1 MPADTVEVVVKLT
14 GLATVQAGMRR
25 LREAVTGPLE
35 MAAGRMRGFALSI
48 GSTLLA
54 GLSVYRVGAE
64 LKQALGDMDKAAEAG
79 QKLGIVADELTAL
92 DYAATISESSAEELH
107 NALKFLAK
115 AAESNSDAFATLG
128 IEIKTADGHFRP
140 HRDLLADIAQRFAA
154 MPNGV
159 EKTTLA
165 LELFGK
171 QGLSMIPMLNSGA
184 DGIREMMDEARA
196 FGLVVAP
203 DAAAGA
209 NALNDNFQK
218 LHLAVQGLARTAL
231 AELLPVL
238 LDLTNRLIEWIK
250 QNDLV
255 RRGAELLAE
264 AMRYIIFDVQFLIVT
279 GRVWWRTWMVY
290 LDALAKAFVAFG
302 RLVARVW
309 EQPIEIIRAW
319 IEYMKVALRAMG
331 ELAQAMVLVAQ
342 GHFGEAK
349 DKAKTAGIE
358 IAQAMKT
365 LASSVL
371 SSWGETGDA
380 LLDAFTTPYEGAT
393 RTAET
398 FIEEGK
404 KGFEELQRA
413 FASIWFPAPLPHAP
427 ETGRGTDLELD
438 PADDRRKRIA
448 RELREAEYELRRRR
462 QAVADEMAR
471 LDSDFGTREADKY
484 QKRIALLREE
494 IGLIDREIERLRER
508 LAVEKDADVRE
519 NLSQSMRGLESE
531 RHGVQTQLNRVENAP
546 DPYSYRDQMLATMTE
561 LENQMGTTAE
571 SVARQFG
578 NVIGSAI
585 DGVQQGIE
593 GLIKGTMDWGD
604 ALRNIGSSI
613 INGVISAI
621 SRMFAEWIVKRA
633 LMAAKNI
640 AFSTSEGAADAAAKA
655 PGALMSSISS
665 YGVAA
670 LVGTAALI
678 AAIAAISGT
687 FAEGGIVRGPGGP
700 KDDAILARLSN
711 GEGVLNAAAVRHYG
725 AGVVNAMNNR
735 TAQFYAQPQG
745 AGFAQD
751 TRAPGTTAAGSASPS
766 GRSAAVNLV
775 LVDDRKH
782 AKDFIA
788 SSEGEALIMDIV
800 RRKRVEVGI
809 PS

>member
-64 LKQALGDMDKAAEAG
+64 LKRALNEMDRADEVA
-79 QKLGIVADELTAL
+79 QKLGIAADQLAAL
-92 DYAATISESSAEELH
+92 NYAATLADSSAESLQ

-128 IEIKTADGHFRP
+128 VELRTADGRFRP
-140 HRDLLADIAQRFAA
+140 QVELLHALADRFAA
-154 MPNGV
+154 MPDGI
-159 EKTTLA
+159 EKTALA
-165 LELFGK
+165 LKLFGRE
-171 QGLSMIPMLNSGA
+171 GVSMIPMLNAGA
-184 DGIREMMDEARA
+184 DGIRGMMDEARA
-196 FGLVVAP
+196 FGLTVAP

-209 NALNDNFQK
+209 SLLNDNVNR
-218 LHLAVQGLARTAL
+218 LRMAVQGLARTAL
-231 AELLPVL
+231 TELLPTL

-250 QNDLV
+250 HNDVV

-264 AMRYIIFDVQFLIVT
+264 AMRYLIFDIQALIVA
-279 GRVWWRTWMVY
+279 GRVWWRTWMAY

-302 RLVARVW
+302 RLIARVW
-309 EQPIEIIRAW
+309 EQPIEIIRAV
-319 IEYMKVALRAMG
+319 IEYMKVAIRAVG
-331 ELAQAMVLVAQ
+331 ELAQAMVLLAQ
-342 GHFGEAK
+342 GRFGEAK
-349 DKAKTAGIE
+349 DKAKAAGVE
-358 IAQAMKT
+358 IANAMKT
-365 LASSVL
+365 LAASVL
-371 SSWGETGDA
+371 TSFGETGDA
-380 LLDAFTTPYEGAT
+380 LLDAFTAPYEGAA
-393 RTAET
+393 RTVET

-413 FASIWFPAPLPHAP
+413 FVSIWFPPSLPPAPVA
-427 ETGRGTDLELD
+427 GRGTDLELD

-448 RELREAEYELRRRR
+448 RELREAEYALRQQR
-462 QAVADEMAR
+462 QALADEMAR
-471 LDSDFGTREADKY
+471 LDADFATREADKY
-484 QKRIALLREE
+484 QKRIALLRQE
-494 IGLIDREIERLRER
+494 IALIDQEIERLRER
-508 LAVEKDADVRE
+508 LAVEQDADVRE
-519 NLSQSMRGLESE
+519 NLTQSMRGLEGE
-531 RHGVQTQLNRVENAP
+531 RHGVQTQLNRVEDSP

-561 LENQMGTTAE
+561 LENQMGTTAQ

-578 NVIGSAI
+578 NVIGNAI

-678 AAIAAISGT
+678 AAIAAIGGA

-735 TAQFYAQPQG
+735 TARFYAQPEG
-745 AGFAQD
+745 TGSAQD
-751 TRAPGTTAAGSASPS
+751 TRAPGTAAAGSASS
-766 GRSAAVNLV
+766 RSAAVSLV
-775 LVDDRKH
+775 LVDSRNQ
-782 AKDFIA
+782 ARQFLESA
-788 SSEGEALIMDIV
+788 EGEAMLVDIL
-800 RRKRVEVGI
+800 RKRRMQFGV
-809 PS
+809 PT